1 MGQSVP
7 LCSCGS
13 TQESVL
19 KLFIA
24 VAKAV
29 TEVTPTVIVA
39 IVMTAVTVTA
49 DDSSGKPQTG
59 SCFANT

>member
-1 MGQSVP
+1 M
-7 LCSCGS
+7 
-13 TQESVL
+13 
-19 KLFIA
+19 FIA

-29 TEVTPTVIVA
+29 TEVTPTLIVA